1 VNLLFQI
8 GRYFFAIPIIAFG
21 IQYFLYGRFV
31 GGLPPVPPWTPGG
44 AVAAYLIGTFLV
56 ATGVSIAIGRKAR
69 WAALLL
75 GSVFL
80 LCVLLLHG
88 PRMRDILAD
97 GIMRTRALEPLALS
111 GVAFALAGFLS
122 GAQTTTSSTVMR
134 SGSITRGGHFLF
146 ALPMII
152 FGVQHFQ
159 FAPVIAGLIPSRIPG
174 HLFWAYFTGVAFIAA
189 ALSIMIGKLG
199 RLGATLLGIMFL
211 LWVVVLHAPRV
222 LASLHNG
229 DEWSSAFV
237 ALAMSGGAFIVAGM
251 LPGRDTIRS

>member
-44 AVAAYLIGTFLV
+44 AVSAYLLGAFLV
-56 ATGVSIAIGRKAR
+56 ATGVSITIGRKVR
-69 WAALLL
+69 WSALLV

-88 PRMRDILAD
+88 LRMHDILVD
-97 GIMRTRALEPLALS
+97 GIARTRALEPLALS
-111 GVAFALAGFLS
+111 GVAFALGGFLS
-122 GAQTTTSSTVMR
+122 DDRTTSSPAAAR
-134 SGSITRGGHFLF
+134 NGGITRWGHFLF
-146 ALPMII
+146 ALPMVI

-159 FAPVIAGLIPSRIPG
+159 FAPVIAGLIPSWIPG
-174 HLFWAYFTGVAFIAA
+174 DLFWAYFTGAAFVVA
-189 ALSIMIGKLG
+189 ALSIMLNRLG
-199 RLGATLLGIMFL
+199 RLGATLLGIMFF

-222 LASLHNG
+222 LASVHNG

-237 ALAMSGGAFIVAGM
+237 ALTMSGGAFIVAGT
-251 LPGRDTIRS
+251 LPDKDSARL